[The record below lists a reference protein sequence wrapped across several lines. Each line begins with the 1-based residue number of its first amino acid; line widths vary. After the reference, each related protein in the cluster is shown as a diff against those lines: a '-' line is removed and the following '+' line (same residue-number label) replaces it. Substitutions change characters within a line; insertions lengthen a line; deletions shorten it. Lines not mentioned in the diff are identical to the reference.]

1 MQVGSYLKGV
11 NMKKRFCL
19 IGILIIVLS
28 FCGCS
33 NLYLHNTINSNEKIL
48 TEKNTD
54 DIVLPNAKL
63 LDIDSDECIS
73 EFSDSNFHIVD
84 ILGDN
89 YYGYK
94 STENNDNVENE
105 YLLADSNGNIQKF
118 LNYQNG
124 TKEWSVGSGSSI
136 VMENRYCYE
145 WLSYTPEMS
154 DDQLQDVRLIR
165 TDGRTGNVEVIDEVK
180 QSSPFIY
187 LYKIDK
193 EHFLSFSLTQTP
205 SEKTDYA
212 VISSASIYSISGEKK
227 KIINE
232 RYEND
237 ENWSNSEGILIEQF
251 AINNGEIYGYGRKQ
265 INKEY
270 KHFLYHY
277 DVNGKLI
284 NEELLDG
291 FENIIGSEQPI
302 EFIYSGDY
310 IAFRTFESLSNYI
323 CKKNDKGIELIMKGI
338 DGQVQY
344 TAFDKYI
351 FFIESNVD
359 VYTAKTKA
367 GNYPLYIIDTS
378 SNSIKAINFKV
389 PVENPYFYD
398 ISAISNNSI
407 ILSYC
412 EEDYNP
418 LEIHQ
423 FLIKN
428 ETIETISVS

>member
-1 MQVGSYLKGV
+1 
-11 NMKKRFCL
+11 MKKRFCL
-19 IGILIIVLS
+19 IGILIIVLGL
-28 FCGCS
+28 CGCS
-33 NLYLHNTINSNEKIL
+33 NSYLHNTINSNNEIL
-48 TEKNTD
+48 TEKTTD
-54 DIVLPNAKL
+54 DVVLPNAEL
-63 LDIDSDECIS
+63 LDINSEECMT
-73 EFSDSNFHIVD
+73 ELFNPDFHILD

-94 STENNDNVENE
+94 TTQNNDQTENE
-105 YLLADSNGNIQKF
+105 YLLADSNSNIQKS
-118 LNYQNG
+118 LNYQTG
-124 TKEWSVGSGSSI
+124 TKEWVVGSGSAI
-136 VMENRYCYE
+136 VMGNRYCYE

-165 TDGRTGNVEVIDEVK
+165 TDGQTGNVEVIDEVK

-193 EHFLSFSLTQTP
+193 EHFLSFSLTQA
-205 SEKTDYA
+205 SSKKTDYA
-212 VISSASIYSISGEKK
+212 VISSASIYSITGEKK

-232 RYEND
+232 RYENN
-237 ENWSNSEGILIEQF
+237 ENWSNSEGVLIEQF

-310 IAFRTFESLSNYI
+310 IAFKTFESMSNYI
-323 CKKNDKGIELIMKGI
+323 CKKSDKGIELIMKGI
-338 DGQVQY
+338 DEQVQY

-359 VYTAKTKA
+359 VYTAKTKEIDC
-367 GNYPLYIIDTS
+367 PLYIIDTS
-378 SNSIKAINFKV
+378 TDSVKAINFEV
-389 PVENPYFYD
+389 PIEKPYFYS
-398 ISAISNNSI
+398 ISVISNNSV

-412 EEDYNP
+412 DKDYNP

-423 FLIKN
+423 FLIESKTV
-428 ETIETISVS
+428 ESIFQG